1 MSEGVLKRMP
11 SPDIDNFISNYQ
23 EHDNDTSSWSWAER
37 RSEDLLV
44 SRHTPRAKRSSD
56 PGCKS
61 HVLGIV
67 PESLIVLLSLI
78 IRIR

>member
-1 MSEGVLKRMP
+1 MSEGVLIRMP

-56 PGCKS
+56 PG
-61 HVLGIV
+61 
-67 PESLIVLLSLI
+67 
-78 IRIR
+78 